1 MKVKP
6 ILDKWEIKG
15 IESITSLEDRKL
27 AEHTVPGKTGN
38 VFQDLGSK
46 PTEIT
51 ITGSLHGDEVRE
63 GFLKE
68 VRKRYKAAQPVTF
81 VADIT
86 TATEIKYV
94 VIKDLRFLEKAND
107 PDHFKY
113 KIVLNESPPPPPP
126 PNPAGAIDA
135 GLLNK
140 AKGFADTIGNI
151 ADLGDML
158 KNIPNFGDPTKPL
171 NTVLD
176 DVDSTLGGLE
186 SARTSLNNLFG
197 GSE

>member
-1 MKVKP
+1 MKAKP

-15 IESITSLEDRKL
+15 IEGITSLENRKL
-27 AEHTVPGKTGN
+27 AEHSVPGKTGN

-51 ITGSLHGDEVRE
+51 ITGSLHGDDVRD
-63 GFLKE
+63 GFLQE

-94 VIKDLRFLEKAND
+94 VIKDLQFLEKAND

-113 KIVLNESPPPPPP
+113 KIVLDESPPPPPP

-135 GLLNK
+135 DLSDL
-140 AKGFADTIGNI
+140 ADGFPD
-151 ADLGDML
+151 DVLGALDAIDML
-158 KNIPNFGDPTKPL
+158 GSVPEFQDPTPPL
-171 NTVLD
+171 QGTLD
-176 DVDSTLGGLE
+176 GVKSAVDELGKLTP
-186 SARTSLNNLFG
+186 ALTDLFG
-197 GSE
+197 EGE